1 MIVKPRQLHL
11 KEPVYVADI
20 IGEVVLSSITGNVK
34 DYSGLDVRY
43 IHDSRKQV
51 ELRLKNKDQANAVKY
66 PLIVL
71 FHDFP
76 EQIGIDYYADVTL
89 NIIILTDT
97 KKDLFS
103 DDRYDRTFKPTLY
116 PLYGWFMKCL
126 ALHPM
131 IVQTDPANISATRYD
146 RLYWGTQPA
155 GEQGLNDY
163 VDGIELVNLKLRFQQ
178 NC

>member
-1 MIVKPRQLHL
+1 MSLTKPKQLHL
-11 KEPVYVADI
+11 KEPVYVADV
-20 IGEVVLSSITGNVK
+20 IGEVVERAAAYWGSAIN
-34 DYSGLDVRY
+34 Y

-51 ELRLKNKDQANAVKY
+51 ELRLQNKDRNKSVKY

-76 EQIGIDYYADVTL
+76 EQIGIDYYADVVL
-89 NIIILTDT
+89 NVIILTDT
-97 KKDLFS
+97 KKEIFS

-116 PLYGWFMKCL
+116 PIYGWFMKCL

-131 IVQTDPANISATRYD
+131 IVQTDPGNISAMKYD

-178 NC
+178 EC